1 MKRTILKTS
10 EFATQRAAL
19 KFLATS
25 IKLTIQC
32 NKLDGF
38 AEACFNDNSLDE
50 LIDGIKMRAAD
61 KTDCKNWGI
70 TPTQWRSS
78 IKDALECRLFF
89 ALEAIEEE

>member
-1 MKRTILKTS
+1 MKRTIFKTS

-25 IKLTIQC
+25 LKLTIQR
-32 NKLDGF
+32 NELDGF

-50 LIDGIKMRAAD
+50 LIEGLKMRAAD
-61 KTDCKNWGI
+61 ETDCKNWGI

-78 IKDALECRLFF
+78 LEEALENRLFF